1 MAYNK
6 ETGMY
11 EGWIYIIMNDIEPE
25 LVYIGQT
32 YDTLERRWCIHVNQ
46 INRYT

>member
-11 EGWIYIIMNDIEPE
+11 EGFIYIIFNDIDPE
-25 LVYIGQT
+25 KVYIGQT
-32 YDTLERRWCIHVNQ
+32 LDTPEKRWNGHCS
-46 INRYT
+46 

>member
-11 EGWIYIIMNDIEPE
+11 EGWIYIILNDIDPE

-32 YDTLERRWCIHVNQ
+32 SNTPEKRWVGHCH
-46 INRYT
+46 

>member
-11 EGWIYIIMNDIEPE
+11 EGFIYIIMNDINPE
-25 LVYIGQT
+25 QVYIGQT
-32 YDTLERRWCIHVNQ
+32 TGTPNQRWTGHCS
-46 INRYT
+46 